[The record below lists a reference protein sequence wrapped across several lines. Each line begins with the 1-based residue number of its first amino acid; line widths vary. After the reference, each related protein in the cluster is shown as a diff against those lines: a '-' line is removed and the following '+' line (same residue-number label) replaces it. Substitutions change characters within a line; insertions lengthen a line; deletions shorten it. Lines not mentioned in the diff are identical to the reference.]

1 MTLHHRQM
9 AAAPT
14 PSLRQM
20 DDLNACCVIYLR
32 LWCDGPEGRAAVRRD
47 LTNGLGPRRAGT
59 AIEAF
64 ETVITLLSQHH
75 QRKLMRYAV
84 DCPCLGADEAAF
96 AQFIATAAT
105 GEREEALWLAMDLIR
120 ADMAMHLTAAASAF
134 GLRIAQM
141 LTLRIPPV
149 LH

>member
-1 MTLHHRQM
+1 MSLHHREI
-9 AAAPT
+9 AGDPT
-14 PSLRQM
+14 ASLHQL

-47 LTNGLGPRRAGT
+47 LSNGLGPRRAST

-64 ETVITLLSQHH
+64 DTVITLLSQHH
-75 QRKLMRYAV
+75 RRKLMRHAV
-84 DCPCLGADEAAF
+84 DCPCLGADEATF
-96 AQFIATAAT
+96 AQFVTTAAT
-105 GEREEALWLAMDLIR
+105 GEREEALWMAMLLVR
-120 ADMAMHLTAAASAF
+120 PDMAMHLTAAASAF

-141 LTLRIPPV
+141 LASRIPPV

>member
-1 MTLHHRQM
+1 MSLHHRQM
-9 AAAPT
+9 AATPT
-14 PSLRQM
+14 QSLRQL

-32 LWCDGPEGRAAVRRD
+32 LWCDGPDGRDAVRRD
-47 LTNGLGPRRAGT
+47 LANGLGPRRAGT

-64 ETVITLLSQHH
+64 ETVISLLSRHH
-75 QRKLMRYAV
+75 LRKLMRHASG
-84 DCPCLGADEAAF
+84 CPCLGADEAAF

-105 GEREEALWLAMDLIR
+105 GEREEALWQAMDLVR
-120 ADMAMHLTAAASAF
+120 PDVAVHLTAAASAF

-141 LTLRIPPV
+141 LASRIPPV